1 MKREYISLNFIYF
14 SQNFRYISLNC
25 KCNHLNYGHSG
36 YLISDLL
43 LNCRYFSSSFEYIS
57 LHALFY
63 QCTSLRSEFDLVYFF
78 SFTCKKYHSPHLQG
92 GLGENWLRNYLE
104 DPIVV
109 ELKPQ
114 LGCPNSTTYLFASDC
129 IFSSNLHIL
138 RTVLNVKVNVSC
150 RSTDI
155 RRWVLLIDML
165 TPCNLT

>member
-109 ELKPQ
+109 ELK
-114 LGCPNSTTYLFASDC
+114 LSSLSWFAPTQ
-129 IFSSNLHIL
+129 HISL
-138 RTVLNVKVNVSC
+138 
-150 RSTDI
+150 
-155 RRWVLLIDML
+155 LLIASSHPICIYCA
-165 TPCNLT
+165 PC